1 MSEQVCTYKGDRDED
16 LVAFLYNELPPDER
30 RAFEAHAAACPVCHS
45 ELAAL
50 GSIRTQLQEWTPPDA
65 FESVMGRQPVPS
77 RQRTGVWAAAREVP
91 AWVQVAAAALI
102 MGVSAGIANLDV
114 DISRSGLSVRTGWS
128 APAPAPEPETT
139 NANVVSRD
147 ELMAFRTSM
156 QRQIN
161 EIANLN
167 ERTQRAARSAST
179 EDLLRRME
187 GLVTESEKKQQTEL
201 ALRLYALD
209 NEVKTRRQADVVAI
223 DRVLGQYNAEVQRN
237 RADIKTLVE
246 RVVLQR

>member
-1 MSEQVCTYKGDRDED
+1 MSEQVCTYKGNRDED
-16 LVAFLYNELPPDER
+16 LVAFLYNELPPGER
-30 RAFEAHAAACPVCHS
+30 RAFEAHVATCLVCHG

-65 FESVMGRQPVPS
+65 FRSMTAGEPVTS
-77 RQRTGVWAAAREVP
+77 RQRTGLWSAAREMP
-91 AWVQVAAAALI
+91 AWAQVAAAALI

-114 DISRSGLSVRTGWS
+114 DISRNGLSVRTGWS
-128 APAPAPEPETT
+128 APASAPRAEAT

-167 ERTQRAARSAST
+167 QQTVRAANAARTQ
-179 EDLLRRME
+179 DLLRRME
-187 GLVTESEKKQQTEL
+187 GLVSESEKKQQTEL

-223 DRVLGQYNAEVQRN
+223 NSVLGQYNAEVQRN
-237 RADIKTLVE
+237 RADINTLVE